1 MRLLI
6 AAVVAGLTPLAGLLV
21 AVVIVGWMLLES
33 VALAGES
40 SFPEQPSQPNSAVLQ
55 RPVAPQRYQ
64 PQVEPSRIVEEIPN
78 TLFQTQAAR
87 AGEATLSILR
97 LDLPPPASVTVEQM
111 ASKKSDGGPSKIGFN
126 RRIADFLERSLA
138 VSQSWRW
145 QAQAGGEQ
153 IARLQVTSPGAAAL
167 RVGLRVRGLPA
178 TGELRFYSGRV
189 GQGRAYR
196 ISAKHIVQLVS
207 TNQSAGVNAG
217 ENPEVYWSPTLEGD
231 QAVVE
236 VRVPSRADLNEVD
249 LEIDAV
255 SHLTVDPRQ
264 SSSFLPAAA
273 ARCNLDVNCYSTL
286 SQNGDDISN
295 AVAKMVFTSGTY
307 TGLCSGTLLADRANS
322 KIPFFLT
329 ARHCVSTAAEA
340 SSLET
345 VWFYESAS
353 CNSSSQSANT
363 QFRSGG
369 ASVLETYANNDMT
382 LLRLNEQPP
391 AGAVYAGWNWD
402 AEGDRYT
409 AIHHPE
415 GDWKKISFGASQSR
429 YQCLKTTGDQVVCN
443 PSSDGT
449 YFRMFIDKGFTEQG
463 SSGSGVFKDNAYLV
477 GTLTAGSGTCNDAYA
492 VYGRLQTG
500 YDNGLGKWLE
510 NKKIGFL
517 DNPQPGSYQSGITV
531 VSGWACVPGAAQD
544 APEIGQVTIEI
555 DGSTVLRASYGTP
568 RTDTQSVCGDTNNGF
583 GLLVNTNRLGTGS
596 HSLRALADGYEIG
609 RASFTVTTLGTE
621 FLRGASA
628 TYQLPDFPKSG
639 QNVVIRWQE
648 SLQNFVISARNV
660 PASARQNQHAPA
672 AAEQRAVP
680 ELQPLPSAVGAV
692 SAAPAAV
699 GRLGYLENPQPDSYQ
714 SGITIFSGWTCQPGV
729 AIKRVDVEIDGSP
742 WQAGYGTERLD
753 TSGTCG
759 DADNGWGLLFNTN
772 VLGDG
777 QHTARALADGLE
789 LGRATFT
796 VVTLGGDFIRG
807 LSGSYQLKDFP
818 KNGDSVGVIWQ
829 ESLQNFTIKSAS
841 VR

>member
-1 MRLLI
+1 MRLQI
-6 AAVVAGLTPLAGLLV
+6 ATAVAGLAPCAGLSV
-21 AVVIVGWMLLES
+21 TVVIVGWMLLENA
-33 VALAGES
+33 ALAGES
-40 SFPEQPSQPNSAVLQ
+40 SLLEQPFPTSSAILQ
-55 RPVAPQRYQ
+55 RPVEPQRYQ
-64 PQVEPSRIVEEIPN
+64 PRVEPSRIVEEIPN

-87 AGEATLSILR
+87 AGEATVPTLR
-97 LDLPPPASVTVEQM
+97 LDLPPPPALAERM
-111 ASKKSDGGPSKIGFN
+111 ASKKPDGGPQKIGFN

-138 VSQSWRW
+138 VSRSWRW
-145 QAQAGGEQ
+145 QAQADGEQ
-153 IARLQVTSPGAAAL
+153 ITRLQVTSPGAAAL

-196 ISAKHIVQLVS
+196 VSAKHIVQLVS
-207 TNQSAGVNAG
+207 ANQSAGVNAG

-231 QAVVE
+231 RAVVE
-236 VRVPSRADLNEVD
+236 VRVRSRADLNEVD
-249 LEIDAV
+249 LEVDAV
-255 SHLTVDPRQ
+255 SHLSVDPRQ
-264 SSSFLPAAA
+264 SNSFLPSAA
-273 ARCNLDVNCYSTL
+273 ARCNLDVNCYTTRGQS
-286 SQNGDDISN
+286 GDDISD
-295 AVAKMVFTSGTY
+295 AVAKMVFTSGAY
-307 TGLCSGTLLADRANS
+307 TGLCSGTLLADRAHS
-322 KIPFFLT
+322 KTPFFLT

-353 CNSSSQSANT
+353 CNSPSQSANT

-369 ASVLETYANNDMT
+369 ASLLESYANNDMT

-402 AEGDRYT
+402 TEGDRYT

-429 YQCLKTTGDQVVCN
+429 YQCLKTTADQVACN

-449 YFRMFIDKGFTEQG
+449 YFRVFIDKGFTEQG

-477 GTLTAGSGTCNDAYA
+477 GTLTAGSGACNDAYA

-510 NKKIGFL
+510 NNKIGFL
-517 DNPQPGSYQSGITV
+517 ENPQPDSYQSGITV
-531 VSGWACVPGAAQD
+531 VSGWACVPGAAPD
-544 APEIGQVTIEI
+544 APEIGQITIEI
-555 DGSTVLRASYGTP
+555 DGSTVLRASYGTR

-583 GLLVNTNRLGTGS
+583 GLLINTNRLGTGS

-628 TYQLPDFPKSG
+628 TYQVPDFPTTG

-660 PASARQNQHAPA
+660 PASANQNQIAPA
-672 AAEQRAVP
+672 AAGQRAVP
-680 ELQPLPSAVGAV
+680 ELQPSPSAVGVV
-692 SAAPAAV
+692 SAAAM
-699 GRLGYLENPQPDSYQ
+699 GRLGYLENPQPDSHQ
-714 SGITIFSGWTCQPGV
+714 SGITIFSGWVCQPGV
-729 AIKRVDVEIDGSP
+729 AIGRVDVEIDGSP

-753 TSGTCG
+753 TRGACG
-759 DADNGWGLLFNTN
+759 DADNGWGLLFNAN

-777 QHTARALADGLE
+777 RHTARALADGLE

-796 VVTLGGDFIRG
+796 VTTLGGDFLRG

-818 KNGDSVGVIWQ
+818 KNGDSVSVIWQ